1 MTVPMTPYD
10 EFKDDLPAL
19 ARGTLDPDRTRALL
33 EAAKQDTQLKRA
45 IEQERA
51 LEHWLEAYEVPEPSA
66 DLPARF
72 WKRFHQVRVQS
83 GGRLLRLIGPAA
95 AAILVAAGL
104 WLFIQGD
111 DTPPPADTPVVAEV
125 EDDAVFFEYL
135 ADPDAGADQ
144 SDQPTPQPTEEELAL
159 LKLLSDPAFAE
170 LDKVPHPDDLLLV
183 QDHELV
189 TELAAREAG
198 GE

>member
-1 MTVPMTPYD
+1 MTPPVNLYD
-10 EFKDDLPAL
+10 EFKDDLPAF
-19 ARGTLDPDRTRALL
+19 ARGTLDTGRTRALL
-33 EAAKQDTQLKRA
+33 EAAKQDTQLQRA

-51 LEHWLEAYEVPEPSA
+51 LERWLEAYEVPGPAA

-72 WKRFHQVRVQS
+72 WRRFHQGRVQS
-83 GGRLLRLIGPAA
+83 GGRLLRLIAPAA

-104 WLFIQGD
+104 WLFIQED
-111 DTPPPADTPVVAEV
+111 DSPAPADTPVVAEV

-135 ADPDAGADQ
+135 ADPDSGADQ